1 MYELSSFMNYDPN
14 GSSDNR
20 ALQNLIIQKGSSASD
35 PRVAL
40 AGARGNWGKGAA
52 SDFKTNYCITTY

>member
-1 MYELSSFMNYDPN
+1 MNYDPN